1 MARTALSWNRSP
13 EARLLLSSFPP
24 VRSRCHP
31 SLGLRQRYN
40 SSDLGAWQ
48 PTPSHGPLIRHTFL
62 RVEPSHGLGPVP
74 ILTDDHEMDRKKQKL
89 ESHIRTLKGLPSM
102 SSRFFRKWMS
112 SLPRGRKPSYLRDS
126 CVRRRTWA
134 NLFFFLCLQLFSPQ
148 ASPERH
154 ILWWWRERGAAS
166 VQWWLYVKR
175 NTCKQLSWEMLG
187 APQLDPSGGEYS
199 CTGSRPNDYW
209 SAGLLQLPTEQDLKQ
224 VDQEKTLGKER
235 NTWMS
240 YSHSKSHQSDFKQYL
255 IFI

>member
-13 EARLLLSSFPP
+13 EACLLLSSFPP

-112 SLPRGRKPSYLRDS
+112 SLPRGRKPSYLRES

-134 NLFFFLCLQLFSPQ
+134 NLFFFYACSFSRLKLLL
-148 ASPERH
+148 SV
-154 ILWWWRERGAAS
+154 IYCDGGERGA
-166 VQWWLYVKR
+166 
-175 NTCKQLSWEMLG
+175 
-187 APQLDPSGGEYS
+187 
-199 CTGSRPNDYW
+199 
-209 SAGLLQLPTEQDLKQ
+209 LLQCNDDCMSRGTLVNNWVERCWVLLNWIHQVGNTLAQDL
-224 VDQEKTLGKER
+224 DQTTIEVLVYCSYPLNKTWNKLIRKRLLGKKEILGWAIHTPKAT
-235 NTWMS
+235 N
-240 YSHSKSHQSDFKQYL
+240 QIL
-255 IFI
+255 NNI